1 MDSMSATPTLGS
13 ISPIIRTPLSP
24 SWSTKSPDNFVKASE
39 SQIFINLVAST
50 LGAGI
55 LSLPWGMAGSSLIT
69 GVFALGFNLLLTGCA
84 IMLYIRA
91 AERTQLFDV
100 GSVMSRLPGKV
111 GTLMQWMT
119 NLDMGLA
126 GMCCLLAYNI
136 LVGDSLSKVFPSLS
150 RKFAIMLANV
160 VILPICFLPQKWLA
174 VTSSLS
180 VLVNIYL
187 FLLILYEAF
196 TNPIAE
202 DVCYLGFQLGSAS
215 ILANLFMATCIQYIV
230 FPMYYEL
237 EDRSPEKF
245 QKLLIRAFS
254 MVFLFFGAF
263 AGSAYLRWGSQVSSN
278 ILLSFPRNGAG
289 LIAQFGVCLIVLSN
303 YPIMTI
309 SMVQPLQFIGMKQKV
324 GNKPRETTPLL
335 DVPEEEHLSLS
346 REKKKPFL
354 RFLRPIAIVT
364 LVVVM
369 MFASFYV
376 TQLGSVN
383 VFTGSMMMIVFLGFG
398 PGLTGMF
405 LLDPIPGGRI
415 IYTCLIIFALV
426 MSMTA
431 LALKGSNYVSELESS
446 CLL

>member
-1 MDSMSATPTLGS
+1 
-13 ISPIIRTPLSP
+13 
-24 SWSTKSPDNFVKASE
+24 
-39 SQIFINLVAST
+39 
-50 LGAGI
+50 
-55 LSLPWGMAGSSLIT
+55 
-69 GVFALGFNLLLTGCA
+69 
-84 IMLYIRA
+84 MLYIRA

-100 GSVMSRLPGKV
+100 GSVMSRLPGNV
-111 GTLMQWMT
+111 GTVMQWMT

-160 VILPICFLPQKWLA
+160 VILPICFLPQRWLA

-237 EDRSPEKF
+237 EDRSPDKF
-245 QKLLIRAFS
+245 QKLLIPAFS

-324 GNKPRETTPLL
+324 DNNLSVHSNKPLETTPLL
-335 DVPEEEHLSLS
+335 DVPEEKQVKLSS
-346 REKKKPFL
+346 QKTTPCL
-354 RFLRPIAIVT
+354 RFLRPIAIVV

-415 IYTCLIIFALV
+415 IYTGLIIFALI